1 MNSRLIKINTTLIR
15 ALKEAYKTNSIKYD
29 IKQLQSKSESN
40 IDLLNNIERISK
52 MLVYPQY
59 GYLKNKS
66 T

>member
-40 IDLLNNIERISK
+40 IDLLDNIERISK

-59 GYLKNKS
+59 GYLKKKS

>member
-59 GYLKNKS
+59 GYLKRKS